1 MAGTIIEFPKT
12 SELDRQYMTIESQ
25 QEIIRNQA
33 ALIKKLQDEKKA
45 KKELREEG
53 ESIEGEKLFLQD

>member
-1 MAGTIIEFPKT
+1 MTGTIIEFPKT

-25 QEIIRNQA
+25 QEIIRDQA

-53 ESIEGEKLFLQD
+53 ELVEGEKLFLQD

>member
-1 MAGTIIEFPKT
+1 MEKSQIIEK
-12 SELDRQYMTIESQ
+12 ELIHGRNNNC
-25 QEIIRNQA
+25 IRNQA

>member
-1 MAGTIIEFPKT
+1 MTGTIIGFPKI
-12 SELDRQYMTIESQ
+12 SELDRQYMTLESQ
-25 QEIIRNQA
+25 QEIIRDQA

-53 ESIEGEKLFLQD
+53 ELIEGEKLFLQE